1 MGKPSIFSSNYKR
14 RMRRRRILIALIT
27 VCVISAVTATWLLTK
42 NGFKKKITDIKTDFL
57 TKENER
63 SKQINDES
71 KNKDN
76 LNKKQSEAKTPVQK
90 TPEQKKEEGYELT
103 LANGTKIKVVYEGQR
118 EEKKF
123 KHIVPLESKTQY
135 DISPNGKAVVVFDD
149 KIQRIKY
156 MDISGKV
163 TDITRNQYVS
173 TSGNVVINHD
183 EWLQS
188 KPDYIWC
195 TSPKF
200 IDDNNIAYIS
210 QLPWLNKSTKYIWI
224 TNIQGSN
231 HVYVQTV
238 NGESIKF
245 NNIDPKGLSTAID
258 GNIFYLKS
266 TGEVV
271 K

>member
-14 RMRRRRILIALIT
+14 KMRRRRIFIGLIT
-27 VCVISAVTATWLLTK
+27 ACIILAVTATWLLTK
-42 NGFKKKITDIKTDFL
+42 DSFKKKITDIKTDFL

-63 SKQINDES
+63 SKQIDKES
-71 KNKDN
+71 KNKEN
-76 LNKKQSEAKTPVQK
+76 LNKKQNEAKTPAEK
-90 TPEQKKEEGYELT
+90 TIEEKKEQGYDLA
-103 LANGTKIKVVYEGQR
+103 LANGSKIKVVYEGQG

-123 KHIVPLESKTQY
+123 KHILPLESKTQY
-135 DISPNGKAVVVFDD
+135 DISPNGKAAVVFDD
-149 KIQRIKY
+149 KIQRVKY
-156 MDISGKV
+156 IDISGKV

-173 TSGNVVINHD
+173 NSGNVVINRD

-224 TNIQGSN
+224 TNSKGSN
-231 HVYVQTV
+231 HVYVTSV
-238 NGESIKF
+238 NGENIKF
-245 NNIDPKGLSTAID
+245 NNIDPKGLSTTID
-258 GNIFYLKS
+258 GNVFYLKS
-266 TGEVV
+266 TGEVI